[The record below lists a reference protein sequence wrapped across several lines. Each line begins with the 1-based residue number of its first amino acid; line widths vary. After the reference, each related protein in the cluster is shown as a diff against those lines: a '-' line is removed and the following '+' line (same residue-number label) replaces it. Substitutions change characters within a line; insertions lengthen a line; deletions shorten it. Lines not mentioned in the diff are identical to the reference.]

1 MSTCCEIQIVISVA
15 GGELDQSIP
24 NQALGRLRLKAIDDD
39 RSQFK
44 SEAVQLGDGIDLVS
58 GFWLLNL
65 QDRKRRKVVLET
77 APPQVVAARAGAA
90 ARYPAQQVPARPA
103 AVGHRRNCKWAL
115 RFWLVLACR
124 IRSHRWALGF
134 LLLRLEKR
142 ACGLPRSVS
151 LDRVDGW
158 AAGTRCL
165 HFLTWCRHAMSGPN
179 STREQ

>member
-44 SEAVQLGDGIDLVS
+44 SEAVQLGDGIDLVLTAEPPGS
-58 GFWLLNL
+58 
-65 QDRKRRKVVLET
+65 QTTQVVLET

-103 AVGHRRNCKWAL
+103 AVGHRRNCK
-115 RFWLVLACR
+115 
-124 IRSHRWALGF
+124 
-134 LLLRLEKR
+134 
-142 ACGLPRSVS
+142 
-151 LDRVDGW
+151 
-158 AAGTRCL
+158 
-165 HFLTWCRHAMSGPN
+165 
-179 STREQ
+179 